1 MLTST
6 QYHCNSQ
13 QRRELVRRLGDE
25 PGPPR
30 LNGIDYLEV
39 SEVQTTLE
47 VHCIHPLASLPQVR
61 IDGGVRIQG
70 VRVTSV
76 RQHSA
81 RVLAVDVD
89 RSGDFSLYTLRL
101 LDAADQTPPFDPR
114 LSQVEFSFKVNC
126 PSDFDCRSEV
136 SAAPEAPAEPDL
148 DYLAKDYGSFRRL
161 MVDRLSLAMRG
172 WKERTPADLQVL
184 LVELL
189 ASVGD
194 HLSYYQDAVATEAY
208 LGTARQRISMRR
220 HARLL
225 DYSVL
230 EGCNARTWLV
240 IEAEKGQTGGIE
252 LPTGTRALS
261 RGRASG
267 HLVEP
272 RDFATLRATEQPEVF
287 ETMHP
292 MRLYA
297 AHNLI
302 EFYTWSD
309 EECCLPQGATRATLR
324 DVLDENH
331 RRTLALKDGDAL
343 LFETLDGDRAT
354 RHVVRLLTAPVE
366 GIDPLTGRH
375 VLEIEW
381 HPADAL
387 PFTLPVTG
395 ESGAV
400 ARGNLVLADHGDT
413 LEPEELLLRRN
424 HAYST
429 ALLAKAP
436 LTFAAP
442 WAAEDSA
449 NAALCWPADSA
460 RPSIELRGRAGP
472 AWSVRYDLLA
482 SDSAD
487 AHFVVEMD
495 ANGRAQL
502 RFGDGVRGLEP
513 TEPLQAKYRVGNGS
527 AGNVGAESLERL
539 VWANG
544 GVASVRNP
552 LAATG
557 GTEPESIEHVRQF
570 APNAFRRQERAV
582 TPADYAAAAE
592 RSPGV
597 QKAASSMRWTGS
609 WNTVFVTVD
618 RTAGQ
623 SVDAAFQ
630 RDLEAELERYRM
642 AGHDLTVRSP
652 VFVSL
657 DVSALICVKP
667 GYFRS
672 SVKAALLEALSA
684 GNLTGGRRGFFH
696 PDNFSFGQPVYLS
709 QLYEVAMRVAGVAS
723 VNVTR
728 FQRLGQP
735 AGRELENGVLTT
747 SNLEIVQLANDPN
760 FPEKGR
766 LALTLLGGL

>member
-1 MLTST
+1 MATST
-6 QYHCNSQ
+6 QYQCNSQ
-13 QRRELVRRLGDE
+13 LRRELVRRLGDE
-25 PGPPR
+25 SDPPR

-39 SEVQTTLE
+39 GAAQTTLE
-47 VHCIHPLASLPQVR
+47 VHCIHPVASLPEVR
-61 IDGGVRIQG
+61 VEGGVRIQG
-70 VRVTSV
+70 VRVMSV
-76 RQHSA
+76 SQRSA
-81 RVLAVDVD
+81 RVLEVEVD

-101 LDAADQTPPFDPR
+101 SNAPGQTPPFDPR

-161 MVDRLSLAMRG
+161 MLDRLSLSMPG
-172 WKERTPADLQVL
+172 WQERTPADLQVM

-189 ASVGD
+189 AYVAD
-194 HLSYYQDAVATEAY
+194 QLSYYQDAVATEAY
-208 LGTARQRISMRR
+208 LGTARQRISIRR

-240 IEAEKGQTGGIE
+240 IGAEKGQAGGIE
-252 LPTGTRALS
+252 LPMGTRALS
-261 RGRASG
+261 RGSTSG
-267 HLVEP
+267 HLVDP
-272 RDFATLRATEQPEVF
+272 ADFGTLRATEQAEVF

-292 MRLYA
+292 IRLYA
-297 AHNLI
+297 SHNLI

-309 EECCLPQGATRATLR
+309 EECCLPPGATRATLQ

-331 RRTLALKDGDAL
+331 RRTLALKAGDAL
-343 LFETLDGDRAT
+343 LFETLDRTT
-354 RHVVRLLTAPVE
+354 RHVVRLLTSPVE
-366 GIDPLTGRH
+366 GVDPLTGRH
-375 VLEIEW
+375 VIEIEW
-381 HPADAL
+381 YADDAL
-387 PFTLPVTG
+387 PFALPLTG

-413 LEPEELLLRRN
+413 QEPEPLRLRRN

-429 ALLAKAP
+429 ALLSKAP

-442 WAAEDSA
+442 WDVEASA
-449 NAALCWPADSA
+449 SAALRWPAESA
-460 RPSIELRGRAGP
+460 CPSINLRGKGGP
-472 AWSVRYDLLA
+472 AWSVRDDLLA
-482 SDSAD
+482 SDGAG
-487 AHFVVEMD
+487 AHFVVEME

-513 TEPLQAKYRVGNGS
+513 TEPLLAKYRVGNGP
-527 AGNVGAESLERL
+527 AGNVGAESLTRL
-539 VWANG
+539 VWSNG

-557 GTEPESIEHVRQF
+557 GTAPESIEHVRQF
-570 APNAFRRQERAV
+570 APSAFRRQERAV

-597 QKAASSMRWTGS
+597 QKASSSMRWTGS

-623 SVDAAFQ
+623 NVNAAFQ

-642 AGHDLTVRSP
+642 AGHDLTVRP
-652 VFVSL
+652 PMFVSL
-657 DVSALICVKP
+657 DVSALICVVP

-684 GNLTGGRRGFFH
+684 GTLPGGRRGFFH

-709 QLYEVAMRVAGVAS
+709 QLYEVAMGVAGVAS

-728 FQRLGQP
+728 FQRLGQA

-747 SNLEIVQLANDPN
+747 SNLEIVQLANDPS